1 MTKVTELA
9 ASLWVSGIPKYVGAA
24 IPEVIPGTIST
35 EIPFFSKIDTS
46 SPPLEKTNGSPPL
59 SLTTFL
65 PSFANFKIRALVSA

>member
-1 MTKVTELA
+1 M
-9 ASLWVSGIPKYVGAA
+9 
-24 IPEVIPGTIST
+24 PEVIPGTIST
-35 EIPFFSKIDTS
+35 ETPLFSKNDAS